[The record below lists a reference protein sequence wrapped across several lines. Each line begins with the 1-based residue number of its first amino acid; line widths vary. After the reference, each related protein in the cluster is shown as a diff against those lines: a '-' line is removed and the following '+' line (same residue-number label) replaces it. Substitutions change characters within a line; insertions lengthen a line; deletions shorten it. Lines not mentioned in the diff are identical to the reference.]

1 MAFAPPVSRGNFYYH
16 DGLYVDVGNLNRHKR
31 ASVEE
36 IRTILRPDL
45 KKSKNAP
52 LAPPKD
58 QVGHWYEA
66 QLMHYGLPPSKDKAR
81 AKMRLLEAL
90 NSSRLAVPP
99 NIAQMEAEMKKQYA
113 AAERKAK
120 AEIKSSNMST
130 KKGESL
136 VVGKK
141 RKQAELSA
149 NSSFGNE
156 DRGTTDAADP
166 QQQTKKAKKAQPA
179 STEPKTNK
187 TTPVKPSSKSTE
199 SKAKQSLSQG
209 GGVPDRSK
217 QTARRGPIQ
226 TARSS
231 KLHAAWL
238 EDPSRGPGPVNPAT
252 GVSHAH
258 PSEMMSMGAV
268 EEVAKIPPTQGK
280 ATKKETR
287 TKKESSIKKEPSIKK
302 EVAVKKE
309 STVKKEPSIKKEAA
323 VKKESTVKKEPSIK
337 KEAAAKREAALK
349 KQPSIKNETPIRK
362 EPKPKKE
369 TKVKNEPST
378 SPSSQTHPRPSGNL
392 SRSPN
397 QPSLGLIN
405 GIYDLSCQT
414 VVDEWDRT
422 QWNTSSLTLTLTL
435 DGTTVWGA
443 YDLGMFSGILF
454 LPNRPWQASNSPL
467 PFTWRG
473 RENGEGEMD
482 FGDQCVGEISFLGNG
497 AIEGWISVY
506 GRCCFE
512 GRRREEA
519 GTAVRTARSMREEW
533 EGYNEEAYE
542 EERVGRW

>member
-45 KKSKNAP
+45 KKSKTAP

-66 QLMHYGLPPSKDKAR
+66 QLIHHGLPPSKDKAR

-99 NIAQMEAEMKKQYA
+99 NIAQIEAEMKREYA

-120 AEIKSSNMST
+120 AQIKSSNMPAT
-130 KKGESL
+130 KEESL

-141 RKQAELSA
+141 RKQAEPSA
-149 NSSFGNE
+149 NSSFGNQ
-156 DRGTTDAADP
+156 DRGTADAADS
-166 QQQTKKAKKAQPA
+166 QSQTKKAKKAQLA
-179 STEPKTNK
+179 STNSKTDK

-199 SKAKQSLSQG
+199 SKTQKSLSPG
-209 GGVPDRSK
+209 AERERPK
-217 QTARRGPIQ
+217 QTARKGPIQ

-238 EDPSRGPGPVNPAT
+238 EDPSRGPGPINPAT
-252 GVSHAH
+252 GVSYAH
-258 PSEMMSMGAV
+258 PSEMGMGAV
-268 EEVAKIPPTQGK
+268 EEAPRIPPSQHK
-280 ATKKETR
+280 ARREKEL
-287 TKKESSIKKEPSIKK
+287 E
-302 EVAVKKE
+302 
-309 STVKKEPSIKKEAA
+309 
-323 VKKESTVKKEPSIK
+323 
-337 KEAAAKREAALK
+337 AKRERDRK
-349 KQPSIKNETPIRK
+349 KLIVK
-362 EPKPKKE
+362 EESKPKKE
-369 TKVKNEPST
+369 TKVKHESST
-378 SPSSQTHPRPSGNL
+378 SPSSRIRPGPSGNPT
-392 SRSPN
+392 RSPN
-397 QPSLGLIN
+397 GPSLGLIN

-414 VVDEWDRT
+414 VEENWDST
-422 QWNTSSLTLTLTL
+422 DLTLTLTL

-454 LPNRPWQASNSPL
+454 LPDRPWQASNSPL

-482 FGDQCVGEISFLGNG
+482 FGDDCEGEISFLGNG
-497 AIEGWISVY
+497 VIEGWISVY
-506 GRCCFE
+506 GRCSFE
-512 GRRREEA
+512 GRRRHEA
-519 GTAVRTARSMREEW
+519 GTAVRPARSMRAEW
-533 EGYNEEAYE
+533 DGYNDEAYE

>member
-52 LAPPKD
+52 VAPPKD

-66 QLMHYGLPPSKDKAR
+66 QLIHYGLPPSKDKAR

-99 NIAQMEAEMKKQYA
+99 NMAQMEAEMKKEYA
-113 AAERKAK
+113 AAERRAK
-120 AEIKSSNMST
+120 AEIKSSNMPT
-130 KKGESL
+130 KNGESL

-141 RKQAELSA
+141 RKQANEHHSAADAA
-149 NSSFGNE
+149 NSQS
-156 DRGTTDAADP
+156 
-166 QQQTKKAKKAQPA
+166 QTKKAKKAQSD
-179 STEPKTNK
+179 STKPKAEKTTTLKSSNK
-187 TTPVKPSSKSTE
+187 TTE
-199 SKAKQSLSQG
+199 SKTKQSLSQG
-209 GGVPDRSK
+209 GERERPK
-217 QTARRGPIQ
+217 QTARKGPIQ

-238 EDPSRGPGPVNPAT
+238 EDPTRGPGPINPAT
-252 GVSHAH
+252 GVSYAH
-258 PSEMMSMGAV
+258 PSEMSMAAV
-268 EEVAKIPPTQGK
+268 EEVARIPPTQHK
-280 ATKKETR
+280 AR
-287 TKKESSIKKEPSIKK
+287 REPEL
-302 EVAVKKE
+302 EV
-309 STVKKEPSIKKEAA
+309 
-323 VKKESTVKKEPSIK
+323 
-337 KEAAAKREAALK
+337 KRERDRK
-349 KQPSIKNETPIRK
+349 KLSVKE
-362 EPKPKKE
+362 EPKLKKE

-378 SPSSQTHPRPSGNL
+378 SPSSQIHSRPSGNL

-397 QPSLGLIN
+397 GPSLGLIN

-414 VVDEWDRT
+414 VEDNWGSED
-422 QWNTSSLTLTLTL
+422 LTLTLTL

-454 LPNRPWQASNSPL
+454 LPNRPWQASNSSL

-473 RENGEGEMD
+473 RENGEGEME
-482 FGDQCVGEISFLGNG
+482 FGDDCEGEISFLGNG
-497 AIEGWISVY
+497 VIEGWISVY

>member
-52 LAPPKD
+52 LTPPKD

-66 QLMHYGLPPSKDKAR
+66 QSIHYGLPPSKDKAR

-99 NIAQMEAEMKKQYA
+99 NVAQMEAEMKKEYA

-120 AEIKSSNMST
+120 AEIKNSNMPT
-130 KKGESL
+130 KNGESL

-141 RKQAELSA
+141 RKQANEHHSTADAA
-149 NSSFGNE
+149 NSHS
-156 DRGTTDAADP
+156 
-166 QQQTKKAKKAQPA
+166 QTKKAKKAQSD
-179 STEPKTNK
+179 STKPKAEKSTTLKSSNK
-187 TTPVKPSSKSTE
+187 TTE
-199 SKAKQSLSQG
+199 SKTKQSLSQG
-209 GGVPDRSK
+209 GERERPK
-217 QTARRGPIQ
+217 QTARKGPIQ

-238 EDPSRGPGPVNPAT
+238 EDPSRGPGPINPAT
-252 GVSHAH
+252 GVSYAH
-258 PSEMMSMGAV
+258 PSEMSMGAV
-268 EEVAKIPPTQGK
+268 EEAARIPPTQGK

-302 EVAVKKE
+302 E

-323 VKKESTVKKEPSIK
+323 VKKESTVKKVPSIM
-337 KEAAAKREAALK
+337 KEAAVKREAAVK
-349 KQPSIKNETPIRK
+349 KQPNIKNETPIK
-362 EPKPKKE
+362 KKPKPKKE

-392 SRSPN
+392 PRSPN

-454 LPNRPWQASNSPL
+454 LPNRPWQASNSSL
-467 PFTWRG
+467 PCIWRG

-497 AIEGWISVY
+497 VIEGWISVY

>member
-1 MAFAPPVSRGNFYYH
+1 MAFASPVSRGNFYYH

-45 KKSKNAP
+45 KKSKKAP
-52 LAPPKD
+52 LTPPKD

-66 QLMHYGLPPSKDKAR
+66 QLIHYGLPPSKDKAR

-99 NIAQMEAEMKKQYA
+99 NIAQMEAELKKEYA

-120 AEIKSSNMST
+120 AEIKNSNMPT
-130 KKGESL
+130 KNGESL

-141 RKQAELSA
+141 RKQANEHHSTADAA
-149 NSSFGNE
+149 NSHS
-156 DRGTTDAADP
+156 
-166 QQQTKKAKKAQPA
+166 QTKKAKKAQSD
-179 STEPKTNK
+179 STKPKAEKTTTLKSSNK
-187 TTPVKPSSKSTE
+187 TTE
-199 SKAKQSLSQG
+199 SKTKQSLSQG
-209 GGVPDRSK
+209 GERERPR
-217 QTARRGPIQ
+217 QTARKGPIQ

-238 EDPSRGPGPVNPAT
+238 EDPTRGPGPINPAT
-252 GVSHAH
+252 GVSYAH

-268 EEVAKIPPTQGK
+268 EEVARIPPTQHK
-280 ATKKETR
+280 ARREQ
-287 TKKESSIKKEPSIKK
+287 ELEI
-302 EVAVKKE
+302 
-309 STVKKEPSIKKEAA
+309 
-323 VKKESTVKKEPSIK
+323 
-337 KEAAAKREAALK
+337 KRERDRK
-349 KQPSIKNETPIRK
+349 KLSVKE
-362 EPKPKKE
+362 EPKLKKE
-369 TKVKNEPST
+369 TKVKHEASS
-378 SPSSQTHPRPSGNL
+378 SPSSQIQSRPSGNL

-397 QPSLGLIN
+397 GPSLGLIN

-414 VVDEWDRT
+414 VEDNWGSED
-422 QWNTSSLTLTLTL
+422 LTLTLTL

-473 RENGEGEMD
+473 RENGEGEME
-482 FGDQCVGEISFLGNG
+482 FGDDCEGGISFLGNG

-506 GRCCFE
+506 GRCCFQ

-519 GTAVRTARSMREEW
+519 GTAVRTTRSMREEW

>member
-1 MAFAPPVSRGNFYYH
+1 MAFASPVSRGNFYYH

-52 LAPPKD
+52 VTPPKD

-66 QLMHYGLPPSKDKAR
+66 QLIHYGLPPSKDKAR

-99 NIAQMEAEMKKQYA
+99 NMAQMEAEMKKEYA

-120 AEIKSSNMST
+120 AEIKSSNKPT
-130 KKGESL
+130 KNGESPE
-136 VVGKK
+136 VGKK
-141 RKQAELSA
+141 RKQANEHHSTADAA
-149 NSSFGNE
+149 NSQS
-156 DRGTTDAADP
+156 
-166 QQQTKKAKKAQPA
+166 QTKKAKKAQSD
-179 STEPKTNK
+179 STKPKAEKTTTLKSSNK
-187 TTPVKPSSKSTE
+187 TTE
-199 SKAKQSLSQG
+199 SKTKQSLSQG
-209 GGVPDRSK
+209 GERERPK
-217 QTARRGPIQ
+217 QTARKGPIQ

-238 EDPSRGPGPVNPAT
+238 EDPSRGPGPINPAT
-252 GVSHAH
+252 GVSYAH
-258 PSEMMSMGAV
+258 PSDMSMAAV
-268 EEVAKIPPTQGK
+268 EEVARIPPTQHK
-280 ATKKETR
+280 ARREQ
-287 TKKESSIKKEPSIKK
+287 EL
-302 EVAVKKE
+302 EV
-309 STVKKEPSIKKEAA
+309 
-323 VKKESTVKKEPSIK
+323 
-337 KEAAAKREAALK
+337 KRERDRK
-349 KQPSIKNETPIRK
+349 KLRVKE
-362 EPKPKKE
+362 EPKLKKE
-369 TKVKNEPST
+369 TKVKHEASS
-378 SPSSQTHPRPSGNL
+378 SPSSQIQSRPSGNL

-397 QPSLGLIN
+397 GPSLGLIN

-414 VVDEWDRT
+414 VEDNWGSED
-422 QWNTSSLTLTLTL
+422 LTLTLTL

-473 RENGEGEMD
+473 RENGEGEME
-482 FGDQCVGEISFLGNG
+482 FGDDCEGEISFLGNG
-497 AIEGWISVY
+497 VIEGWISVY

>member
-45 KKSKNAP
+45 KKSKTAP

-66 QLMHYGLPPSKDKAR
+66 QLIHYGLPPSKDKAR

-99 NIAQMEAEMKKQYA
+99 NIAQMEAEMKKEYA
-113 AAERKAK
+113 TAERKAK
-120 AEIKSSNMST
+120 AEIKGSNMPT

-141 RKQAELSA
+141 RKQAEPSA
-149 NSSFGNE
+149 SS
-156 DRGTTDAADP
+156 TDAADS
-166 QQQTKKAKKAQPA
+166 QSQTKKAKKEQLS
-179 STEPKTNK
+179 STKSKTDK
-187 TTPVKPSSKSTE
+187 TTPVKPSSKSTQ
-199 SKAKQSLSQG
+199 SKTKKSLPSG
-209 GGVPDRSK
+209 GERERPK
-217 QTARRGPIQ
+217 QTARKGPIQ

-238 EDPSRGPGPVNPAT
+238 EDPSRGPGPINPAT
-252 GVSHAH
+252 GISYAH
-258 PSEMMSMGAV
+258 PSEMSMGAV
-268 EEVAKIPPTQGK
+268 EEAAKMPPTQHK
-280 ATKKETR
+280 ARREQ
-287 TKKESSIKKEPSIKK
+287 ELEL
-302 EVAVKKE
+302 
-309 STVKKEPSIKKEAA
+309 
-323 VKKESTVKKEPSIK
+323 
-337 KEAAAKREAALK
+337 KRERDRK
-349 KQPSIKNETPIRK
+349 KLTAKE

-369 TKVKNEPST
+369 TKVKHESST
-378 SPSSQTHPRPSGNL
+378 SPL
-392 SRSPN
+392 SRIRPG
-397 QPSLGLIN
+397 PSLGLIN

-414 VVDEWDRT
+414 VEDNWDCT
-422 QWNTSSLTLTLTL
+422 DLTLTLTL
-435 DGTTVWGA
+435 DSTTVWGA

-454 LPNRPWQASNSPL
+454 LPDRPWQASNSPL

-482 FGDQCVGEISFLGNG
+482 FGDDCEGEISFLGNG
-497 AIEGWISVY
+497 VIEGWISVY
-506 GRCCFE
+506 GRCSFE
-512 GRRREEA
+512 GRRRQEA
-519 GTAVRTARSMREEW
+519 GTAVRPARSMRAEW
-533 EGYNEEAYE
+533 DGYNEEAYE